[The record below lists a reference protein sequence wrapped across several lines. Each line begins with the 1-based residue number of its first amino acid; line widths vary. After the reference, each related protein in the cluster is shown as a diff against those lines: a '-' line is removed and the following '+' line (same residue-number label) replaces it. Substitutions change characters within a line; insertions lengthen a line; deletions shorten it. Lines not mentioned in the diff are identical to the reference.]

1 MPQGEPGP
9 IGSFGPFPF
18 AFSKD
23 AVLRQPAVCKPLAL
37 RSESTS
43 QACAIQCTFHAEG
56 ESEPVTSEMHP
67 PQSTTL
73 TYTPAVVRRAVWAF
87 WKRSVG
93 ITLSLTLVLLTA
105 YLVSLVR
112 GGNTGWLVGVFGTI
126 VALGYGYLA
135 SLFVLRLRFEMAA
148 LHAMGLPQASLAI
161 DGSGFTVASGAG
173 RASLPWRSVQE
184 VWCYADFWLLFFSA
198 SQFMILPTSDLPEA
212 MQAAIREQVRQHG
225 GRLL

>member
-1 MPQGEPGP
+1 MDVSGASTIITGGASGLGE
-9 IGSFGPFPF
+9 
-18 AFSKD
+18 
-23 AVLRQPAVCKPLAL
+23 
-37 RSESTS
+37 
-43 QACAIQCTFHAEG
+43 ACARQLAALGAHCVIVDLNEL
-56 ESEPVTSEMHP
+56 EIN
-67 PQSTTL
+67 
-73 TYTPAVVRRAVWAF
+73 PASIRIA
-87 WKRSVG
+87 G
-93 ITLSLTLVLLTA
+93 ITENFAEVDLIGQSVEE
-105 YLVSLVR
+105 S
-112 GGNTGWLVGVFGTI
+112 GVFGTI

-161 DGSGFTVASGAG
+161 DGNGFTVASGAG